1 MMGPSGE
8 QVPEVG
14 AESSEGPEKGQASR
28 GGFGWEGPNPDSAAV
43 GGSAWRRPSEGDTPT
58 SARGHG
64 HLGNGLHVGR

>member
-8 QVPEVG
+8 QIPEVG

-43 GGSAWRRPSEGDTPT
+43 GGSAW
-58 SARGHG
+58 
-64 HLGNGLHVGR
+64 